1 MRARGIGA
9 GIRRRAMTVH
19 FIGAGP
25 GAADLITVRGR
36 DLIARCPVCLY
47 AGSIVPRELLAFCPP
62 GARIVDTAPLSLDE
76 IEQEFVAAHAAGSDV
91 ARLQS
96 GDLSIY
102 SALAEQLRRLA
113 HRGIAYTLT
122 PGVPAFAAAAAA
134 LQCELTVPEV
144 AQSVVLTRIGGRAS
158 RMPENEKLQTFA
170 ASGATLVIHLAIH
183 GIDTIVKELAPFYGA
198 ACPAAVVVQASSL
211 HEQVLRGTLTDIAA
225 KVKAAGIERTA
236 LILVGPALAAE
247 GFRDSA
253 LYDADYVRR
262 FRGGAA

>member
-1 MRARGIGA
+1 
-9 GIRRRAMTVH
+9 MTVH

-36 DLIARCPVCLY
+36 DLIGRCPVCLY
-47 AGSIVPRELLAFCPP
+47 AGSIIPRNLLSYCPP
-62 GARIVDTAPLSLDE
+62 GARVVDTAPLSLDE
-76 IEQEFVAAHAAGSDV
+76 IEAEFVAAHAADHDV

-102 SALAEQLRRLA
+102 SALAEQLRRLD
-113 HRGIAYTLT
+113 RQGIPYTLT

-144 AQSVVLTRIGGRAS
+144 AQSVVLTRVGGRAS
-158 RMPENEKLQTFA
+158 RMPEKEKLAAFA
-170 ASGATLVIHLAIH
+170 TSGATLVLHLAIH
-183 GIDTIVKELAPFYGA
+183 AIEKIAGELAPFYGA
-198 ACPAAVVVQASSL
+198 TCPAAVVVQASAP
-211 HEQVLRGTLTDIAA
+211 EQQILRGTLSDIAA
-225 KVKAAGIERTA
+225 KVAAARIERTA

-247 GFRDSA
+247 NFRDSA
-253 LYDADYVRR
+253 LYDPDYRRR

>member
-1 MRARGIGA
+1 
-9 GIRRRAMTVH
+9 MTVH

-47 AGSIVPRELLAFCPP
+47 AGSIIPRDILRHCPP
-62 GARIVDTAPLSLDE
+62 GARIIDTAPLSLDE
-76 IEQEFVAAHAAGSDV
+76 IEAEFVAAHAAGQDV

-102 SALAEQLRRLA
+102 SALAEQLRRLDR
-113 HRGIAYTLT
+113 HGIPYTLT

-158 RMPENEKLQTFA
+158 RMPEKEQLATFA
-170 ASGATLVIHLAIH
+170 ESGATLVLHLAIH
-183 GIDTIVKELAPFYGA
+183 AVEKVAVELTPFYGA
-198 ACPAAVVVQASSL
+198 TCPAAVVVQASTP
-211 HEQVLRGTLTDIAA
+211 EQRILRGTLADIAA
-225 KVKAAGIERTA
+225 KVAAARVARTA
-236 LILVGPALAAE
+236 LIMVGPALAAE
-247 GFRDSA
+247 NFRDSA
-253 LYDADYVRR
+253 LYDANYRRR
-262 FRGGAA
+262 FRGGAV

>member
-1 MRARGIGA
+1 
-9 GIRRRAMTVH
+9 MTVH

-36 DLIARCPVCLY
+36 DLIGRCPVCLY
-47 AGSIVPRELLAFCPP
+47 AGSIIPRDLLSYCPS
-62 GARIVDTAPLSLDE
+62 GARVVDTAPLSLDE
-76 IEQEFVAAHAAGSDV
+76 IEAEFVAAHAADHDV

-102 SALAEQLRRLA
+102 SALAEQLRRLD
-113 HRGIAYTLT
+113 RQGIPYTLT

-144 AQSVVLTRIGGRAS
+144 AQSVVLTRVGGRAS
-158 RMPENEKLQTFA
+158 RMPEKEKLAAFA
-170 ASGATLVIHLAIH
+170 ASGATLVLHLAIH
-183 GIDTIVKELAPFYGA
+183 AIEKIAGELTPFYGA
-198 ACPAAVVVQASSL
+198 TCPAAVVVQASAA
-211 HEQVLRGTLTDIAA
+211 EQRILRGTLSDIAA
-225 KVKAAGIERTA
+225 KVAAARIERTA

-247 GFRDSA
+247 NFRDSA
-253 LYDADYVRR
+253 LYDPDYRRR